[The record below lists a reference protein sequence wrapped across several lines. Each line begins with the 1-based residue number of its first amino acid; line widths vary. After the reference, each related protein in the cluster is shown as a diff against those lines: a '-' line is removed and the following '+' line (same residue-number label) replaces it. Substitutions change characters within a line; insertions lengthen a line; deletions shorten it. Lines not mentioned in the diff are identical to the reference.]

1 MAIVKDEQTYQT
13 VHDYC
18 FSVEIIAASVLLKLK
33 TSHPYPRSGCVLG
46 TNSPKT
52 RQGKAEPSAR
62 GSCSRPAALR
72 RRQGARGRAAA
83 AMWGRVPPAW
93 GCGAGRAARFSLLF
107 LAGRPRSKIQKL
119 FSTSSVLSTEKDKS
133 TTSTGS
139 TTEAASKSPES
150 AAETPKQKLLNII
163 GNMKVEVTS
172 KKKFQRLKTREIK
185 NQATDKLEGLDSKSS
200 TFQEAAEDTERSKPL
215 NRELVEAVSAVAS
228 SFPRSKEQTES
239 ELLAQLRRHEE
250 TTDKQRKGG
259 TINIRNVISE
269 MSVKRQSPARRGVMI
284 SNRISLAME
293 EDGQRIKPERFSSHS
308 FDSRRSLREGKR
320 LNIFTKAPPETES
333 ALKTVSSP
341 TIWDLEFA
349 KEIAA
354 VTDQPPRN
362 GFEEMIQWTKEGIL
376 WEFPIDNEAGMDDDA
391 EFHEHIFLEK
401 HLKGFPKEGPIRHF
415 MELVICGL
423 SKNPYLSVKQKIEHI
438 EWFQKYFEEK
448 EELVQEM

>member
-1 MAIVKDEQTYQT
+1 MFVYLFIYL
-13 VHDYC
+13 
-18 FSVEIIAASVLLKLK
+18 SVL
-33 TSHPYPRSGCVLG
+33 S
-46 TNSPKT
+46 
-52 RQGKAEPSAR
+52 
-62 GSCSRPAALR
+62 
-72 RRQGARGRAAA
+72 
-83 AMWGRVPPAW
+83 
-93 GCGAGRAARFSLLF
+93 
-107 LAGRPRSKIQKL
+107 SKFQKL
-119 FSTSSVLSTEKDKS
+119 FSTTSVLSTEKDKS
-133 TTSTGS
+133 TTSPGS
-139 TTEAASKSPES
+139 TTEVASKSPDG

-172 KKKFQRLKTREIK
+172 KKKFQQLKTRAIK
-185 NQATDKLEGLDSKSS
+185 KQDTEKQEGLDSKSS
-200 TFQEAAEDTERSKPL
+200 TFQEAAEDTQRSKPL

-228 SFPRSKEQTES
+228 SLPRSKEQTES

-250 TTDKQRKGG
+250 TTDKQRRGG
-259 TINIRNVISE
+259 AINIRNVISE
-269 MSVKRQSPARRGVMI
+269 MSIKRQSPARRGVMI

-293 EDGQRIKPERFSSHS
+293 EDGQRTKPERLSSHS
-308 FDSRRSLREGKR
+308 FDSRSLREGKR
-320 LNIFTKAPPETES
+320 LNIFTKASPETES

-401 HLKGFPKEGPIRHF
+401 HLKDFPKEGPIRHF

-448 EELVQEM
+448 EELLQEM

>member
-1 MAIVKDEQTYQT
+1 
-13 VHDYC
+13 
-18 FSVEIIAASVLLKLK
+18 
-33 TSHPYPRSGCVLG
+33 
-46 TNSPKT
+46 
-52 RQGKAEPSAR
+52 
-62 GSCSRPAALR
+62 
-72 RRQGARGRAAA
+72 
-83 AMWGRVPPAW
+83 MWGR
-93 GCGAGRAARFSLLF
+93 GAGRAARCSLLF
-107 LAGRPRSKIQKL
+107 LTGRPRSKIQKL
-119 FSTSSVLSTEKDKS
+119 FSTSSVLSTEKDKL
-133 TTSTGS
+133 TTSTDS
-139 TTEAASKSPES
+139 TTEVASKSPEG
-150 AAETPKQKLLNII
+150 AAQTPKQKLLNII
-163 GNMKVEVTS
+163 GDMKVEVTS
-172 KKKFQRLKTREIK
+172 KKKFQQLNTQEIK
-185 NQATDKLEGLDSKSS
+185 KQATDKLEGLDSKSS
-200 TFQEAAEDTERSKPL
+200 MFQGAAEDTQRSKPL

-228 SFPRSKEQTES
+228 SLPHSKEQTES

-269 MSVKRQSPARRGVMI
+269 MSIKRQSPAQRGVMI

-293 EDGQRIKPERFSSHS
+293 EDGQRLKPERLSSRS
-308 FDSRRSLREGKR
+308 FDSRRSLREGRR

-401 HLKGFPKEGPIRHF
+401 HLKDFPKEGPIRHF

-438 EWFQKYFEEK
+438 EWFRNYFEEK
-448 EELVQEM
+448 EEFLQEM